1 LTRITVIDREG
12 VRHELDASNGTSVME
27 VATNNGVPG
36 IYAECGGTCSCAT
49 CHVYVDEAWRAAT
62 GVPDDLEDGML
73 DAAIDRRPN
82 SRLCCQITIT
92 PELDGLVVEVADNN
106 L

>member
-1 LTRITVIDREG
+1 MTKITFIDREG
-12 VRHELDASNGTSVME
+12 ARHELETGNATSVME
-27 VATNNGVPG
+27 VASNHGIAG

-49 CHVYVDEAWRAAT
+49 CHVYVDEAWRAVA
-62 GVPDDLEDGML
+62 GAPDDLEDGML

>member
-1 LTRITVIDREG
+1 LTTITFIDREG
-12 VRHELDASNGTSVME
+12 GRHDVDADNGTSVME
-27 VATNNGVPG
+27 VAVKHGIAG

-49 CHVYVDEAWRAAT
+49 CHVYVDDAWREAT
-62 GVPDDLEDGML
+62 GAPDDLEDGML

-82 SRLCCQITIT
+82 SRLCCQINIG
-92 PELDGLVVEVADNN
+92 PELEGLVVEVADNN

>member
-1 LTRITVIDREG
+1 MAKIIFIDRDG
-12 VRHELDASNGTSVME
+12 GRHEVEATNGMSVME
-27 VATNNGVPG
+27 AAMKNSIPG

-49 CHVYVDEAWRAAT
+49 CHVYVDDAWRELA

-73 DAAIDRRPN
+73 DAAIDRRPS
-82 SRLCCQITIT
+82 SRLSCQINVSAA
-92 PELDGLVVEVADNN
+92 LDGLVVEVGDNN

>member
-1 LTRITVIDREG
+1 MAKITFVDSDG
-12 VRHELDASNGTSVME
+12 GRHELEAESGVSVME
-27 VATNNGVPG
+27 VAMQNSVPG

-49 CHVYVDEAWRAAT
+49 CHVYIDEAWADR
-62 GVPDDLEDGML
+62 VPPPDDLEDGML

-82 SRLCCQITIT
+82 SRLSCQLVMDGS
-92 PELDGLVVEVADNN
+92 LDGLVVEVADNN